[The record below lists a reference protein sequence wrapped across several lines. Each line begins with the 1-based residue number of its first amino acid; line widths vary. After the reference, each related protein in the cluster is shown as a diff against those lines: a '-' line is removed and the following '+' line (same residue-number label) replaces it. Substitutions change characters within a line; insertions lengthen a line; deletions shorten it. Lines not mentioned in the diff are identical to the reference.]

1 MDGRRRLLPLPPR
14 PLTAHQPS
22 GGSHGLHHLC
32 LPQAVTDHSSA
43 SWTLFCA
50 AASIFLQL
58 YLYPAVHIS
67 FSRSLFSRR
76 QQHFPA
82 VIYPSAEK
90 CNSWLKSCY
99 SVWAEHRQQIPA
111 VPIQFCSVLLPPSF
125 STCILLSTPPSP
137 DLPCMCTLA
146 DPMPSWKVRLREEYW
161 SVLVVQPT
169 KCAGILHQSNIILL
183 RVLVSN

>member
-50 AASIFLQL
+50 TASIFLQL

-82 VIYPSAEK
+82 VIYSSAEK

-111 VPIQFCSVLLPPSF
+111 VPIQFSSVLLPPSF
-125 STCILLSTPPSP
+125 SR
-137 DLPCMCTLA
+137 LP
-146 DPMPSWKVRLREEYW
+146 RL
-161 SVLVVQPT
+161 
-169 KCAGILHQSNIILL
+169 LHQISLACVLWRIPCLPGRWDYGRNTGAFSLCNRRNAQEFCIIATSFSY
-183 RVLVSN
+183 VF